1 MNTDITSDLF
11 IVLVVLAFIAVA
23 QFIKGRKMNLM
34 LMSFTASKLEEV
46 LKPKDKIY
54 QWIGLYVGYRAVFK
68 LMKGSL
74 DRAEVTVILM
84 PRQSLLY
91 YPISLLTSRFDR
103 IFLVF
108 CYNEI
113 IPREAHIV
121 RKGYYRRRIEKVIK
135 NASRMRIDRI
145 NIKGIQYYL
154 VYEDANTVNK
164 LLKLVK
170 NLSDPSIVNHLAI
183 VPKNRTLYIAARI
196 KVQLFEELLNK
207 AYELALSLS

>member
-74 DRAEVTVILM
+74 DRAEVTVTLM

>member
-1 MNTDITSDLF
+1 MNVDITSDLF
-11 IVLVVLAFIAVA
+11 VLLMVLAFVAVA
-23 QFIKGRKMNLM
+23 QFIKGRKTNLM
-34 LMSFTASKLEEV
+34 LMSFTARKLEEV
-46 LKPKDKIY
+46 FKPKDKIY

-68 LMKGSL
+68 LMKGLL
-74 DRAEVTVILM
+74 DRVEVTVTLM

-108 CYNEI
+108 CYNGI
-113 IPREAHIV
+113 IPREAHVV

-145 NIKGIQYYL
+145 SIKGVQYYL
-154 VYEDANTVNK
+154 VYEDANIVNK

-170 NLSDPSIVNHLAI
+170 SLSDPSIVNHLAI
-183 VPKNRTLYIAARI
+183 VPKNKTLYIAAKI